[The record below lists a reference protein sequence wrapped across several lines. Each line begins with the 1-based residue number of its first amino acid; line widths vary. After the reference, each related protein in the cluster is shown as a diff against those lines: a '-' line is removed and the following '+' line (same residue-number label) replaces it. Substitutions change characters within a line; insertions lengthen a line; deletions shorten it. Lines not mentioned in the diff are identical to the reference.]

1 MYKNLKNTD
10 LNIFPIVL
18 GSDYYGDAI
27 SEETAFKNMDL
38 YIENGGN
45 IVDTAR
51 LYVSGKSEEI
61 IGRYIRSRG
70 LKNKLIISTKAAHPP
85 VGHMEINRLSCTEI
99 ESDVD
104 ASLSALGVDTIDILW
119 LHRDDVKVPAEE
131 VVDSMEKIIKK
142 GKVRYWGVSNWTGE
156 RMEKANEY
164 AEKSGKPKI
173 IGGQIQWSLARCFK
187 VNDPT
192 LVSMNSKEYSYY
204 QKYNMPV
211 FAFASQGKGFFEKY
225 DADCLT
231 PKTRE
236 RYLCD
241 ENIKTY
247 NIIKKISKET
257 GYSLTAL
264 GLAYLIKQPNFDAFP
279 LIGCTKTEYVTKAME
294 ALSVSDD
301 AMEEILKIKP

>member
-85 VGHMEINRLSCTEI
+85 VGHMEINRLSCAEI

-142 GKVRYWGVSNWTGE
+142 GKVRYWGVSTGQ
-156 RMEKANEY
+156 EKEW
-164 AEKSGKPKI
+164 KKP
-173 IGGQIQWSLARCFK
+173 
-187 VNDPT
+187 T
-192 LVSMNSKEYSYY
+192 
-204 QKYNMPV
+204 NMPKK
-211 FAFASQGKGFFEKY
+211 AESQK
-225 DADCLT
+225 
-231 PKTRE
+231 
-236 RYLCD
+236 
-241 ENIKTY
+241 
-247 NIIKKISKET
+247 
-257 GYSLTAL
+257 
-264 GLAYLIKQPNFDAFP
+264 
-279 LIGCTKTEYVTKAME
+279 
-294 ALSVSDD
+294 
-301 AMEEILKIKP
+301 